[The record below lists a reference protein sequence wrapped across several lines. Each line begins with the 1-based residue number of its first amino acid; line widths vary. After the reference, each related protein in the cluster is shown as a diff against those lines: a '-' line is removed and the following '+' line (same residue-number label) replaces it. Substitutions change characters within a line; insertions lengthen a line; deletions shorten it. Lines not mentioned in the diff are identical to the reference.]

1 MRSKTDPL
9 SANGTVALGVLTLIV
24 LLGAGGTWA
33 TLTRISG
40 AIIAS
45 GRIEVAQN
53 RQVVQHP
60 DGGVVAE
67 IAVKEGARVNAGDTL
82 MTLDPSQHLSELVI
96 LEGLL
101 FELIARR
108 GRLEAESEDR
118 VAIAFDPVLRNASR
132 RDIRLQGLM
141 QG

>member
-53 RQVVQHP
+53 RKVV
-60 DGGVVAE
+60 
-67 IAVKEGARVNAGDTL
+67 
-82 MTLDPSQHLSELVI
+82 
-96 LEGLL
+96 
-101 FELIARR
+101 
-108 GRLEAESEDR
+108 
-118 VAIAFDPVLRNASR
+118 
-132 RDIRLQGLM
+132 
-141 QG
+141 

>member
-1 MRSKTDPL
+1 MSPKTDPL

-60 DGGVVAE
+60 RWWRGR
-67 IAVKEGARVNAGDTL
+67 KNCR
-82 MTLDPSQHLSELVI
+82 Q
-96 LEGLL
+96 
-101 FELIARR
+101 RR
-108 GRLEAESEDR
+108 GTGQRWRHPDDA
-118 VAIAFDPVLRNASR
+118 
-132 RDIRLQGLM
+132 
-141 QG
+141 

>member
-1 MRSKTDPL
+1 MSPKTDPL

-60 DGGVVAE
+60 DGGVVA
-67 IAVKEGARVNAGDTL
+67 KLPSKKGHGSTL
-82 MTLDPSQHLSELVI
+82 ATP
-96 LEGLL
+96 
-101 FELIARR
+101 
-108 GRLEAESEDR
+108 
-118 VAIAFDPVLRNASR
+118 
-132 RDIRLQGLM
+132 
-141 QG
+141 

>member
-9 SANGTVALGVLTLIV
+9 SANGTVALGLLTLIV
-24 LLGAGGTWA
+24 LLGAGGTLA

-60 DGGVVAE
+60 DGGVVAK

-108 GRLEAESEDR
+108 GRLEA
-118 VAIAFDPVLRNASR
+118 
-132 RDIRLQGLM
+132 
-141 QG
+141 